1 MAWDP
6 KSITGRR
13 RGNSIASNAS
23 RGLRQGP
30 RPPAQ
35 PKSAHVADPFLHDF
49 LGPSFDAAAY
59 LNATL
64 PPLQVSGQ
72 SSSTTS
78 SASRSAAANQSG
90 TTTGAAQA
98 AVPLSEVSLQAQSV
112 LSQLNAHTTRLTNT
126 LTQLTDD
133 ILRSGSRLAYEV
145 ELLRG
150 ETLSLAETLT
160 EGLQEDVS
168 KFVPGGLSIPE
179 APAPSATATTPGIST
194 EGGSGAHQ
202 RRLSVAVPSAPA
214 QQQPETPAAVPATP
228 GAAEEPEEEPQEPPH
243 ITQLRTLT
251 LVRSRL
257 DSVIQ
262 TFGSA
267 IDFVFPPSE
276 LSAVSSFLSVSA
288 PAPSDSSTFNGDPES
303 VASTEEKGQKVLQ
316 ALRDEISS
324 LLESSKEQSD
334 TENDPIKGVEE
345 AAKRV
350 GELKELV
357 KVWKGTAEEKGR
369 AKFVEGLARMVEE
382 RHAALV
388 RELESSGARKGGDNT
403 TAEAAL
409 RKIAEGEQAQAQTS
423 QTQQTQTQTQTTE
436 SRGGLGG
443 YGLISQ
449 LNKFRNGL

>member
-6 KSITGRR
+6 KSTTGRR
-13 RGNSIASNAS
+13 RGNSVASNAS

-64 PPLQVSGQ
+64 PPLQTSAG
-72 SSSTTS
+72 SSTSTTS
-78 SASRSAAANQSG
+78 RSANNQGGATAG
-90 TTTGAAQA
+90 TQA

-160 EGLQEDVS
+160 EGLSEDVS

-179 APAPSATATTPGIST
+179 QAPAPATTPGIST
-194 EGGSGAHQ
+194 AEGSTHQ
-202 RRLSVAVPSAPA
+202 RRLSVAVPPSQP
-214 QQQPETPAAVPATP
+214 QPEASAVVPATP
-228 GAAEEPEEEPQEPPH
+228 GASGNQPDAAEEEKPQEPPH

-288 PAPSDSSTFNGDPES
+288 PAPSDSASFNSSDPDS
-303 VASTEEKGQKVLQ
+303 IASTEEKGQKVLQ
-316 ALRDEISS
+316 ALRDEISA
-324 LLESSKEQSD
+324 LLESSKS
-334 TENDPIKGVEE
+334 ENGDDPIKGVEE

-388 RELESSGARKGGDNT
+388 RELESGARKGLGGTD
-403 TAEAAL
+403 AEEAL
-409 RKIAEGEQAQAQTS
+409 RNLKIVEGEQQTS
-423 QTQQTQTQTQTTE
+423 QAQTQTQTTE
-436 SRGGLGG
+436 NKGGLGG

>member
-1 MAWDP
+1 M
-6 KSITGRR
+6 
-13 RGNSIASNAS
+13 
-23 RGLRQGP
+23 
-30 RPPAQ
+30 
-35 PKSAHVADPFLHDF
+35 
-49 LGPSFDAAAY
+49 
-59 LNATL
+59 
-64 PPLQVSGQ
+64 
-72 SSSTTS
+72 
-78 SASRSAAANQSG
+78 
-90 TTTGAAQA
+90 
-98 AVPLSEVSLQAQSV
+98 

-160 EGLQEDVS
+160 EGLQDDVT
-168 KFVPGGLSIPE
+168 KFVPGGISIPE
-179 APAPSATATTPGIST
+179 QAPATAPATTPSVTTDGP
-194 EGGSGAHQ
+194 GGHQ
-202 RRLSVAVPSAPA
+202 RRLSVAVPPPQS
-214 QQQPETPAAVPATP
+214 QQQPPPAAEPATTTTTINP
-228 GAAEEPEEEPQEPPH
+228 GDDDDQNEPQEPPH

-288 PAPSDSSTFNGDPES
+288 PAPDSSSSGFGGGGGDPDS

-324 LLESSKEQSD
+324 LLENGSKGGEGRSD
-334 TENDPIKGVEE
+334 GGDPIKGVEE

-357 KVWKGTAEEKGR
+357 KVWKGTAEERGR
-369 AKFVEGLARMVEE
+369 VKFVESLARMVEE

-388 RELESSGARKGGDNT
+388 RELESGGARKGDAGAAAGSGSASARSD
-403 TAEAAL
+403 AEAAL
-409 RKIAEGEQAQAQTS
+409 RRVIGGGETEQTSQAQAQT
-423 QTQQTQTQTQTTE
+423 E
-436 SRGGLGG
+436 SKGLGG

>member
-1 MAWDP
+1 MAWDS
-6 KSITGRR
+6 KSTTGRR
-13 RGNSIASNAS
+13 RGNSVASNAS

-30 RPPAQ
+30 RPPTQ

-59 LNATL
+59 LNAKL
-64 PPLQVSGQ
+64 PPLQTSAG
-72 SSSTTS
+72 SSSS
-78 SASRSAAANQSG
+78 SSSSSLLASRSAVNQG
-90 TTTGAAQA
+90 TTTAAA

-160 EGLQEDVS
+160 EGLQEDVA
-168 KFVPGGLSIPE
+168 KFVPSGISIPE
-179 APAPSATATTPGIST
+179 APAPTPAPATTPGGST
-194 EGGSGAHQ
+194 EGGAHQ
-202 RRLSVAVPSAPA
+202 RRLSVAVASS
-214 QQQPETPAAVPATP
+214 QQQQQQQHQQPPQPETPAEVSAAT
-228 GAAEEPEEEPQEPPH
+228 AEEEEPQEPPH

-276 LSAVSSFLSVSA
+276 ISAVSSFLSVSA
-288 PAPSDSSTFNGDPES
+288 PAPPDSFVSGFGGDPDS
-303 VASTEEKGQKVLQ
+303 VASTEEKGQKVLR

-324 LLESSKEQSD
+324 LLESNQDKN
-334 TENDPIKGVEE
+334 NDDNDAIKGIEE

-357 KVWKGTAEEKGR
+357 KVWKGTAEERGR
-369 AKFVEGLARMVEE
+369 LKFVEGLARMVEE

-388 RELESSGARKGGDNT
+388 KDLESGGAARKGGMRLVGGRM
-403 TAEAAL
+403 L
-409 RKIAEGEQAQAQTS
+409 R
-423 QTQQTQTQTQTTE
+423 
-436 SRGGLGG
+436 RL
-443 YGLISQ
+443 
-449 LNKFRNGL
+449 